1 MSKEYIEREKAVE
14 LVKNYG
20 IGAISDGI
28 KTLDP
33 VDDIIAIVKG
43 FDLLHTADVVPVVH
57 GKWEK
62 FDHTCEVEYVC
73 SNCNFSIIEADPKQ
87 KNEFIYCPMCGSKN
101 E

>member
-1 MSKEYIEREKAVE
+1 MAKEYIEREKAVE

-20 IGAISDGI
+20 KGAISDGL

-33 VDDIIAIVKG
+33 VDDIVAIVKD
-43 FDLLHTADVVPVVH
+43 FDLIPAADAAPVVH
-57 GKWEK
+57 GNWEK

-73 SNCNFSIIEADPKQ
+73 SKCNFSIVEADPKQ
-87 KNEFIYCPMCGSKN
+87 KCEFIYCPMCGAKN